1 MKRLVLATLVATLV
15 GSSSGCCL
23 FDRLFGCHQG
33 YPVGQRP
40 QCCCNTGC
48 NTGACNS
55 GGCNSGG
62 CNQPGC
68 TACAGG
74 GGGCANGNIYGQGPG
89 SQLVGGTG
97 KHAPVPNDGPSTGAV
112 AYPYYTTRGPRDFL
126 SANPGSIGP

>member
-1 MKRLVLATLVATLV
+1 MKRLVLATLIATLV

-40 QCCCNTGC
+40 QCCNNGC

-55 GGCNSGG
+55 GGCNK
-62 CNQPGC
+62 PGC
-68 TACAGG
+68 AACAN
-74 GGGCANGNIYGQGPG
+74 NGVYGQGPG
-89 SQLVGGTG
+89 SQLVGGAG